1 MPATSHAVPDSRR
14 SFQETDSA
22 RALSDGSVRVAMVIQ
37 RFRPSFSGQGE
48 QLELLCQVLARRGF
62 EPTIITRGHEGSASE
77 EQLDGY
83 RVVRLRPD
91 RPRGVAFGRDS
102 GAFGPAFASRTF
114 GYLSAQPA
122 FDLVHVHALT
132 DALYASWLWCRWHR
146 KPLLFEMTLMG
157 ADDPVSVMDS
167 RNRLASLRRALFRRC
182 DGYVAISPALEQRY
196 REAGFPQDKV
206 RVVAQGVDVGRFLHV
221 ADRASL
227 RRQLNL
233 PAAGPL
239 LIFVGSLI
247 HRKGIDV
254 LLRAWQ
260 DIHAA
265 WPGAHL
271 LLAGRNRF
279 DDDTEATAF
288 LAGRLAL
295 LPAGAADHVRQLG
308 VRDDVDQLLQA
319 ADLFVF
325 PSRREG
331 FGTVMIEAMACG
343 LPCIVTELPGITDF
357 IFGDD
362 GEAGTVVAQEDHRA
376 IVSAV
381 HNTLADPARA
391 TRIGRRA
398 RTRVVDHFDIE
409 RIADRYVAYYTD
421 LLAGMGPGRV

>member
-1 MPATSHAVPDSRR
+1 MSSHAVPDSRR
-14 SFQETDSA
+14 VSQETELA
-22 RALSDGSVRVAMVIQ
+22 RALRDGCFRVAMVIQ

-48 QLELLCQVLARRGF
+48 QLELLCQVLARRGL
-62 EPTIITRGHEGSASE
+62 ELTIITCGHEGSAAADD

-83 RVVRLRPD
+83 CVVRLRPD
-91 RPRGVAFGRDS
+91 MPRGVAFGRGH
-102 GAFGPAFASRTF
+102 GAFGPAFASRTL

-132 DALYASWLWCRWHR
+132 DALYTSWLWCRRHR

-157 ADDPVSVMDS
+157 ADDPVSVMAS
-167 RNRLASLRRALFRRC
+167 RNHLAGLRRALFRRC
-182 DGYVAISPALEQRY
+182 DGYVAISPALERRY
-196 REAGFPQDKV
+196 REAGFPLDRV
-206 RVVAQGVDVGRFLHV
+206 RVIAQGVDVGRFHQV
-221 ADRASL
+221 EDRAGV
-227 RRQLNL
+227 RRQLHL
-233 PAAGPL
+233 PATGPL

-260 DIHAA
+260 DIHAVR
-265 WPGAHL
+265 PDAHL

-279 DDDTEATAF
+279 DDDTRATAL
-288 LAGRLAL
+288 LADHVAR
-295 LPAGAADHVRQLG
+295 LPAGAAAHVRQLG
-308 VRDDVDQLLQA
+308 VRDDVNRLLQA

-325 PSRREG
+325 PSREEG

-343 LPCIVTELPGITDF
+343 LPSIVTELPGITDF

-381 HNTLADPARA
+381 RDTLADPVRA
-391 TRIGRRA
+391 TQIGRRA
-398 RTRVVDHFDIE
+398 RSRVVDHFDIE

>member
-1 MPATSHAVPDSRR
+1 MRGG
-14 SFQETDSA
+14 F
-22 RALSDGSVRVAMVIQ
+22 RVAMVIQ
-37 RFRPSFSGQGE
+37 RFRPVFSGQGE
-48 QLELLCQVLARRGF
+48 QLELLCQVLARRGL
-62 EPTIITRGHEGSASE
+62 EPTIITCGHVGSAPADD

-91 RPRGVAFGRDS
+91 MPLGVTLGRGP
-102 GAFGPAFASRTF
+102 GAFGPAFASRTL
-114 GYLSAQPA
+114 GYLSARPA

-132 DALYASWLWCRWHR
+132 DALYASWLWCRWHQ

-157 ADDPVSVMDS
+157 ADDPVSVMAS
-167 RNRLASLRRALFRRC
+167 RHRLAGLRRALFRRC
-182 DGYVAISPALEQRY
+182 DGYVAISPALERRY
-196 REAGFPQDKV
+196 QEAGLPPDKV
-206 RVVAQGVDVGRFLHV
+206 RVVAQGVDIGRFRHV
-221 ADRASL
+221 EDRASV
-227 RRQLNL
+227 RRQLHL
-233 PAAGPL
+233 PATGPL

-260 DIHAA
+260 DIHGA
-265 WPGAHL
+265 WPDAQL

-279 DDDTEATAF
+279 GDDSGATAY
-288 LAGRLAL
+288 LAGRLAR

-308 VRDDVDQLLQA
+308 LRDDIDQLLQA
-319 ADLFVF
+319 VDLFVF
-325 PSRREG
+325 PSRQEG

-381 HNTLADPARA
+381 YDTLADPARA
-391 TRIGRRA
+391 TQIGRRA
-398 RTRVVDHFDIE
+398 RTRVVTHFDIE
-409 RIADRYVAYYTD
+409 RIADRYVACYTD
-421 LLAGMGPGRV
+421 LVAGTGPGRV